1 MCCLYNI
8 CFMFVVVYVI
18 QCYDK
23 VNITYE
29 IMIDSLLEVAVE
41 AAVEVVEA
49 VATNVNIGSFF
60 SSSEQKIKTD
70 QTVIQI
76 DNDNKEWKQYL
87 LDQDVDLSQSILD
100 INYQVVLFYKNNL
113 VKNLKKDKYF
123 EKLIKIRRQI
133 YLFIQSSQLDTI
145 ESFQQKLHNLKLIS
159 DEFNNNS
166 NLLTYISRMKK
177 ELSI

>member
-1 MCCLYNI
+1 
-8 CFMFVVVYVI
+8 
-18 QCYDK
+18 
-23 VNITYE
+23 
-29 IMIDSLLEVAVE
+29 MIDSILEVAAEVAVE
-41 AAVEVVEA
+41 VIEA

-87 LDQDVDLSQSILD
+87 LDKDVDLSQSILD
-100 INYQVVLFYKNNL
+100 INYQAVLFYKNNL

-133 YLFIQSSQLDTI
+133 YLFIQSS
-145 ESFQQKLHNLKLIS
+145 KLEDRFTYL
-159 DEFNNNS
+159 FNHPS
-166 NLLTYISRMKK
+166 WIQ
-177 ELSI
+177 